1 MSTLSEL
8 QNLGLEHLQP
18 DKDKPA
24 MSCSKR
30 LTAALFGDMDS
41 SSSDQRDDEDSIT
54 TETKKSSSDSEDETE
69 EVDTEVNDETEEN
82 DPKDENGTEENDS
95 DEFDE
100 EDVALSRRKIKRR
113 RILDETSNSEDEEC
127 QLIWSPITAPRSQ
140 SIGLSCPRPR
150 HVIRDIQ
157 DCRGREEGRKSYPRR
172 QRKASMLVYQR
183 IMMQKEREDRA
194 RPFSWCSDDL
204 DESDKERDLQS
215 NEDTEPDLSAPQS
228 SDGKSLQSRGTQ
240 GKAASHRR
248 KEEEPELQAKKRKRE
263 HWSPSK
269 EGSKKKEKIGSS
281 DFSQEL
287 LTSRS
292 DGTKTKENED

>member
-1 MSTLSEL
+1 M
-8 QNLGLEHLQP
+8 
-18 DKDKPA
+18 
-24 MSCSKR
+24 R
-30 LTAALFGDMDS
+30 
-41 SSSDQRDDEDSIT
+41 
-54 TETKKSSSDSEDETE
+54 
-69 EVDTEVNDETEEN
+69 
-82 DPKDENGTEENDS
+82 
-95 DEFDE
+95 
-100 EDVALSRRKIKRR
+100 
-113 RILDETSNSEDEEC
+113 
-127 QLIWSPITAPRSQ
+127 
-140 SIGLSCPRPR
+140 
-150 HVIRDIQ
+150 
-157 DCRGREEGRKSYPRR
+157 
-172 QRKASMLVYQR
+172 VYQR
-183 IMMQKEREDRA
+183 IKMQRRETA
-194 RPFSWCSDDL
+194 RTFSWCSDDR
-204 DESDKERDLQS
+204 DESDKESDLQS